1 MVNTPSSSRN
11 TTLLP
16 RRLTQMTSGQTSSGT
31 SHQSVAEITS
41 QQSFPTQPADPALTN
56 LLATIGNVEAMLA
69 SWESESRDTDETI
82 RQLYAQEAN
91 LRSGSRSTSSVLS
104 PSSSSS
110 PSLSQATP
118 FSATIQG
125 SSTNTENNK
134 AGNRGSMRK
143 KASDETIAS
152 SIAFHNSERA
162 CARVNLFE
170 KIPTEV
176 LCVIL
181 GWVVEPMGEKMSAT
195 DDGDGLRIGNPLLYW
210 HLNPDRTLLRLVCR
224 SWNQTIVAMAR
235 EIHVKLGSDESMV
248 KLLETEERRRARPV
262 TLTRT
267 TATQGRI
274 GGARLPHLSL
284 AIRNAYSNSLSRS
297 NIPRP
302 QSPLQR
308 QQPNLLQ
315 QQLQQQAPLRRSAR
329 LSQVTQH
336 TTSPTTPSSSS
347 LSTPTRT
354 TPRSQATT
362 ADWEPSFTYIHTR
375 TTREQNERRRLVKQT
390 AVPIQGFY
398 RLSLPIHPT
407 GTTTGSAS
415 GSSSSMCAGGEVSKR
430 VNPWSFPPSVSSLFV
445 EGDLIRSSDPKED
458 VTLSSSYAGTN
469 PRPGGGSFD
478 ATSRSPRYRMNNA
491 RFGTML
497 DHWLRAAAPEGLV
510 KFSVSSSADF
520 GLNGLLS
527 LPRTLTTLKISRCP
541 RINGGAL
548 HHGFHHLSN
557 LTSLTLCS
565 ELLFTDETFLIAL
578 KTLSQLTRFVY
589 VYPCDAVQPVWRD
602 LFRYC
607 SSCELYHR
615 RVTTKTYS
623 RTLMMPELPDQIQ
636 DFTFEMDEPRFQE
649 SRIETFENNRHGL
662 DRKDIRY
669 AVTLWKADD
678 STAIPSQ
685 TPHWCGFDLAQDEVR
700 SWWPANLTRL
710 DLSKSIVTGSTFDV
724 PPQLQELVIAYP
736 LEPNEMTA
744 IEDDGSGLS
753 IEEKQWYPESLS
765 TLEIRGVP
773 YHVPC
778 VIHDESDTKIRGW
791 MSYINR
797 MLKMVPRQLE
807 HLTTS
812 SFQVPEADSMAA
824 MNERVQNNLKT
835 WKVRLLC
842 PQRPRESGYSMLQ
855 LYAPFIYVDD
865 ESGEDEDEEV
875 EEDIAVLSSGDD
887 TDSDSSMDYTES
899 FLRRGELVADRL
911 RRRRQQAQRQAR
923 PTLGQTRPLGQT
935 TSHQGSQGVQTAMGS
950 LSAAEK
956 YDVTPVMLR
965 QAVKDM
971 KVLESLEV
979 YVNYQHFRLC
989 RANWKGSL
997 GLFEPPLVVALPTPN
1012 GNNEENERDGD
1023 HVDQGEAHP
1032 RKKLKSIL
1040 KRPTGTASGGSTPA
1054 GSSMDRK
1061 GKGRAHDDPKG
1072 KERKAN
1078 LSSQH
1083 PETSWDGIEGV
1094 DVMLEAGRQD
1104 KGKGVKRGRDVGDH
1118 DLDGQVQSLA
1128 TITSATGIGGP
1139 VRGGGR
1145 GAAKTSLRYWENS
1158 CCGERCLGWGRV
1170 HLD

>member
-1 MVNTPSSSRN
+1 
-11 TTLLP
+11 
-16 RRLTQMTSGQTSSGT
+16 MTSGQTSSGT

-82 RQLYAQEAN
+82 RQL
-91 LRSGSRSTSSVLS
+91 
-104 PSSSSS
+104 
-110 PSLSQATP
+110 
-118 FSATIQG
+118 
-125 SSTNTENNK
+125 TNTENNK

-284 AIRNAYSNSLSRS
+284 AIRNAYSNSLSR
-297 NIPRP
+297 
-302 QSPLQR
+302 
-308 QQPNLLQ
+308 
-315 QQLQQQAPLRRSAR
+315 
-329 LSQVTQH
+329 
-336 TTSPTTPSSSS
+336 
-347 LSTPTRT
+347 RT
-354 TPRSQATT
+354 TA
-362 ADWEPSFTYIHTR
+362 
-375 TTREQNERRRLVKQT
+375 
-390 AVPIQGFY
+390 
-398 RLSLPIHPT
+398 
-407 GTTTGSAS
+407 GSTS

-678 STAIPSQ
+678 STAIQSQ

-791 MSYINR
+791 MAYINR

-865 ESGEDEDEEV
+865 ESGEDEEEEV

-1012 GNNEENERDGD
+1012 GNNEEKERDGD

-1094 DVMLEAGRQD
+1094 DVVLGRQD
-1104 KGKGVKRGRDVGDH
+1104 KGKGVKRSRDDGDH

-1128 TITSATGIGGP
+1128 TTTSATGIGGP